1 MPDDCEREDP
11 MSLIDLLIWV
21 GVLAIV
27 VIAGWYVLSQ
37 VPLPPPIRQIIIVVL
52 VIIVAIIAIITLL
65 NLGHM
70 TSLRIGG

>member
-1 MPDDCEREDP
+1 MN
-11 MSLIDLLIWV
+11 LVDLLIWV

-37 VPLPPPIRQIIIVVL
+37 VPLPDPIRRIIIIAL
-52 VIIVAIIAIITLL
+52 VIIVAIVAIVMLL

-70 TSLRIGG
+70 GNLRITP